1 MPNTKKYV
9 KSSQKHSKK
18 RTKRIKSLKQKRKMI
33 KKTTIK
39 KRSKMFPKKKI
50 TRKKKGASGK
60 GKAKAKGT
68 RRPRSE
74 LDSNVSEELPAFA
87 RLRQMEKDA
96 KDREEKES
104 RSRRW
109 NFGDS
114 DKYTVPQMLA
124 MLRFE
129 HKQKE
134 FNKNYKNKP
143 IDAQKRFL
151 ETALFEQQRNDDTIQ
166 KYKDDTE
173 KYMVEEPG
181 MMPYDSRLFYESRH
195 DETKKPEIKVSPVKY
210 FDLNSTSEAERLKGQ
225 WQRRWS
231 NQVFDINHAIGS
243 PSVDKSFLRQKR
255 EQYDKDFK
263 DFYTNDPNYLAAV
276 ERDRERQDE
285 KVKQGRE
292 RRVMD
297 KEEEAGLKHIR
308 DEKDAKFNE
317 WKTNEKEI
325 RKDEEQE
332 YGDDDTITWQGVK
345 RRGLDMFEDRETGN
359 MMAKVYDIDMND
371 HPEHGYDAEILF
383 LSPQDVYEAY
393 SEFVNKYPKS
403 IIDKTQR
410 DTDVAKALK
419 RVKSHV
425 LKSWTDKKKL
435 RKQES
440 TKNKGYFYVQ
450 INNKSVWVVDEAV
463 PSTPI
468 ETERKRNKEERIKRQ
483 ASGRGDMVA
492 DMLKMMK
499 RKDYP
504 TEEFLKTYEA

>member
-1 MPNTKKYV
+1 MPNTKKYLR
-9 KSSQKHSKK
+9 SSQKNSKK
-18 RTKRIKSLKQKRKMI
+18 RTMRVKSLKQKRKMT

-39 KRSKMFPKKKI
+39 KRSKLMRKKKM

-74 LDSNVSEELPAFA
+74 LGSNVSEELPAFA

-96 KDREEKES
+96 KEREEEES
-104 RSRRW
+104 RSRRY
-109 NFGDS
+109 NLGDS

-129 HKQKE
+129 HKKNE
-134 FNKNYKNKP
+134 FNKDYKNKP
-143 IDAQKRFL
+143 VDAQKRFL
-151 ETALFEQQRNDDTIQ
+151 DTALYEQQRNDDTIQ
-166 KYKDDTE
+166 KYKDETE
-173 KYMVEEPG
+173 NYMVEEPG

-195 DETKKPEIKVSPVKY
+195 DETRKPEIKVSPIKY
-210 FDLNSTSEAERLKGQ
+210 FDLNSNSEAERLKAQ
-225 WQRRWS
+225 WQRRYA
-231 NQVFDINHAIGS
+231 NTVFDINAVITS
-243 PSVDKSFLRQKR
+243 PMVDKSFLRQKR

-263 DFYTNDPNYLAAV
+263 DFYTNDPEYLAAV
-276 ERDRERQDE
+276 ERDRERQNE

-292 RRVMD
+292 RRIMD
-297 KEEEAGLKHIR
+297 KEEEADLKYIR
-308 DEKDAKFNE
+308 DEKNAKFDE
-317 WKTNEKEI
+317 WKTKEKEI

-332 YGDDDTITWQGVK
+332 YGDDYTITWEGVK
-345 RRGLDMFEDRETGN
+345 RRGLDVFEDKKTGN

-371 HPEHGYDAEILF
+371 HPDHGYDAEILF

-403 IIDKTQR
+403 SVDRTQR
-410 DTDVAKALK
+410 DTDVSKALT

-425 LKSWTDKKKL
+425 LKSWADKKKL
-435 RKQES
+435 RRQES

-450 INNKSVWVVDEAV
+450 INNKSVWLIDEPV
-463 PSTPI
+463 PSMPI
-468 ETERKRNKEERIKRQ
+468 ETERTKNKEERIKRQ

-504 TEEFLKTYEA
+504 TEEFLKTYKP